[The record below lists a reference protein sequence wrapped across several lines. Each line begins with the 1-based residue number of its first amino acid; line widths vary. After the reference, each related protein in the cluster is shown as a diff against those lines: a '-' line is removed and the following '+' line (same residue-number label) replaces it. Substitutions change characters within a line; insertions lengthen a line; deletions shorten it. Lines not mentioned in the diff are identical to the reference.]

1 MHGVGCWDEGYFFHC
16 EGPGWLSV
24 DEWVNTGV
32 LGANSLVGEC
42 VIPRLN
48 KNGRRPI
55 AFSRH
60 LPDSNAR
67 AGIRW
72 IRLSDPISSLPDIPH
87 ITDWLCVAPI
97 WVLPQYFGMIQAHG
111 ARRVV
116 ALSST
121 SLFVKANSSDYGEQ
135 HIARRLDG
143 GERAL
148 RAWAEAHGVEW
159 VILRPTLI
167 YGCGRDKNLT
177 EIVRFVRRW
186 SFFPL
191 LGQAA
196 GMRQPVHAQ
205 DVAAACVSALSA
217 PAAPNR
223 TFTLS
228 GGEAL
233 PYREMVCRVFATV
246 GRAPHLVTIPRWMFQ
261 MGVALARRLPRY
273 KHWTVEMAER
283 MNRDL
288 VFDHADAARDLGF
301 SPRPFRL
308 SHEDL
313 PV

>member
-1 MHGVGCWDEGYFFHC
+1 
-16 EGPGWLSV
+16 V
-24 DEWVNTGV
+24 DEWANIGV

-42 VIPRLN
+42 VIPRLS
-48 KNGRRPI
+48 KDGRRPV

-60 LPDSNAR
+60 PPDGSAR
-67 AGIRW
+67 TGVTW
-72 IRLSDPISSLPDIPH
+72 VRLSDSLSAPPEIPPIK
-87 ITDWLCVAPI
+87 DWLCVAPI
-97 WVLPQYFGMIQAHG
+97 WVLPQYFGVIQAHD

-121 SLFVKANSSDYGEQ
+121 SLFVKANSSDHGEQ

-148 RAWAEAHGVEW
+148 RVWAEAHGVEW

-167 YGCGRDKNLT
+167 YGRGRDKNLT

-191 LGQAA
+191 LGQAE
-196 GMRQPVHAQ
+196 GLRQPVHAE
-205 DVAAACVSALSA
+205 DVAAACVSALTV
-217 PAAPNR
+217 PAAANR
-223 TFTLS
+223 TYTLS
-228 GGEAL
+228 GGETL
-233 PYREMVCRVFATV
+233 PYREMVCRVFAAV
-246 GRAPHLVTIPRWMFQ
+246 GKAPHLVTIPRWMFQ
-261 MGVALARRLPRY
+261 VAVAAVHLVPRY
-273 KHWTVEMAER
+273 RHWTVEMAER

-301 SPRPFRL
+301 SPRLFRL
-308 SHEDL
+308 SPEDQ